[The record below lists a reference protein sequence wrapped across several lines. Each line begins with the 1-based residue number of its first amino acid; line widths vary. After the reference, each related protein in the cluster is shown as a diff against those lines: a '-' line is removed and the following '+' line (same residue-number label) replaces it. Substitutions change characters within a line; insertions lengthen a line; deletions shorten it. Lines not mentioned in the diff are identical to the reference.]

1 MQAETCMDRFL
12 ASATFRQWAKGEYD
26 ITSFFGSHWR
36 MPVDLIYCLLFPE
49 DSFID
54 LVIKQQ
60 MQSEATSGHRHGDL
74 MRGLWFP
81 MSQPSCF
88 PPSVFHVF
96 PETLQSLFSLH
107 SLHKSLLSSS
117 IALVEN
123 YFHGERKLYKRKM
136 LAWCNI
142 MNGVQFLFSD
152 LSKEMHNNT
161 PIFYHK

>member
-1 MQAETCMDRFL
+1 MLSNKILHHLKGLIFPRTLSGRRGGDFFSWGGGSPGPWHITWRVKKNELYLHFHVQAETCMDRFL

-26 ITSFFGSHWR
+26 ITSFFSSHWR

-96 PETLQSLFSLH
+96 PET
-107 SLHKSLLSSS
+107 
-117 IALVEN
+117 
-123 YFHGERKLYKRKM
+123 
-136 LAWCNI
+136 
-142 MNGVQFLFSD
+142 
-152 LSKEMHNNT
+152 
-161 PIFYHK
+161 